1 MPKENTVTSNWIK
14 QEFNLND
21 LRLMHKLAEH
31 IKIFRNL
38 TPAEISELLARAEK
52 CTYQPGT
59 TIIKEGSVGAYM
71 YVIFDGTALVTK
83 KGNDGDVELARLN
96 AADSFGEMA
105 LADREARCATVTAMT
120 TCVLVRLGEP
130 ILIRSPEVAMKVYRN
145 ITILLSERLRR
156 TDEKLVWQL

>member
-1 MPKENTVTSNWIK
+1 MTSNWIK

-31 IKIFRNL
+31 IKVFRNL
-38 TPAEISELLARAEK
+38 TPAEISGLLAKAEK
-52 CTYQPGT
+52 CTYEPGNA
-59 TIIKEGSVGAYM
+59 IIREGSIGAYM
-71 YVIFDGTALVTK
+71 YVIFDGTAMVTK

-120 TCVLVRLGEP
+120 SCVLVRLGEQV
-130 ILIRSPEVAMKVYRN
+130 LVRNPEVAMKVYRN
-145 ITILLSERLRR
+145 ITVLLSERLRR

>member
-1 MPKENTVTSNWIK
+1 MTANWIK
-14 QEFNLND
+14 QDFNLND

-38 TPAEISELLARAEK
+38 TPAEIAGLLAKAEK
-52 CTYQPGT
+52 CTYQSGT

-71 YVIFDGTALVTK
+71 YIIFDGTAIVTK

-96 AADSFGEMA
+96 PADSFGEMA

-120 TCVLVRLGEP
+120 TCILVRLEEQTLTRNP
-130 ILIRSPEVAMKVYRN
+130 DVAMKVYRN
-145 ITILLSERLRR
+145 ITVLLSERLRR
-156 TDEKLVWQL
+156 SDEKLVWQL

>member
-1 MPKENTVTSNWIK
+1 MTSNWIK

-21 LRLMHKLAEH
+21 LRVLHKLAEH

-38 TPAEISELLARAEK
+38 TAAEISDLLAKAEK

-71 YVIFDGTALVTK
+71 YVIFDGTAVVTK
-83 KGNDGDVELARLN
+83 KGNDGEVELARLN

-120 TCVLVRLGEP
+120 ACILVRLGEP
-130 ILIRSPEVAMKVYRN
+130 LLVRNPEVAMKVYRN
-145 ITILLSERLRR
+145 ITVLLSERLRR